1 VLEENYPI
9 WDKIHEEPISPTE
22 DELKKLEELLDLQV
36 KDDREDHEFFERE
49 YYEIKEE
56 KNTEIETE
64 EKEVEQTQQVVE
76 ERQPKK
82 LSYLNRSGN
91 GKSLRINRI

>member
-1 VLEENYPI
+1 MKEVYSGPKAVINQ
-9 WDKIHEEPISPTE
+9 DEPISPTE
-22 DELKKLEELLDLQV
+22 DELKKLEEFLNLQV
-36 KDDREDHEFFERE
+36 KDNEFFEKE
-49 YYEIKEE
+49 DYEIKKEE
-56 KNTEIETE
+56 NTEIKTE
-64 EKEVEQTQQVVE
+64 EKDVEQTQQVVEE